1 LARYKRKD
9 AYTAESRTDKA
20 AMWRETMDTENKKK
34 MEELSPKEERE
45 FNQKL
50 TFVRE
55 EYSMVGD
62 GGFVAKHYS
71 GYGYDIQLWQF
82 FELEESA
89 EQQDLHDQIHFL
101 MVNPKRELS
110 GKGRFKAAWYLPTIE
125 ELHGELGIKNC
136 VLSTTLSKDQC
147 RNIAN
152 ETQILW
158 KLIDEIE
165 ADATFFDLFK
175 LQQKMAMRI
184 LGRMEN
190 PPEWAVKRYSIQQ

>member
-1 LARYKRKD
+1 
-9 AYTAESRTDKA
+9 
-20 AMWRETMDTENKKK
+20 MDTENKKE
-34 MEELSPKEERE
+34 MEELSPEEERE
-45 FNQKL
+45 FNEKL

-62 GGFVAKHYS
+62 GGFIAKHYS
-71 GYGYDIQLWQF
+71 GYGYEIQLWQF
-82 FELEESA
+82 FTLQESA
-89 EQQDLHDQIHFL
+89 EEQKIQDKIHSL
-101 MVNPKRELS
+101 TARPKQRLS
-110 GKGRFKAAWYLPTIE
+110 GKGRFKEAWYLPTIE

-136 VLSTTLSKDQC
+136 VLSTTLSKAQC

-152 ETQILW
+152 ETQVLW

-165 ADATFFDLFK
+165 ADATFFDLSK